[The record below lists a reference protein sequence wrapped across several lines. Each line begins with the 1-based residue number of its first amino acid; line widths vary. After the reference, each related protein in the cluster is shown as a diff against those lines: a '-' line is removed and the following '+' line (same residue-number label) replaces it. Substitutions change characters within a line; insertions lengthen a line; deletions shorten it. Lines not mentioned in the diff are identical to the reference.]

1 MLDLL
6 FPSASQ
12 EADVV
17 RLFQKLLEDKETEE
31 VSREFI
37 VPERRQKR
45 LRWLLPSRSTNSIR
59 HLIRSHKTRAQAT
72 GNLGGADR
80 DT

>member
-12 EADVV
+12 KADVV

-31 VSREFI
+31 VLREFI

-45 LRWLLPSRSTNSIR
+45 WLLPSRLTNLVR
-59 HLIRSHKTRAQAT
+59 HLIRPHKRREQAT
-72 GNLGGADR
+72 GNLVR
-80 DT
+80 R